1 LTKQIAFVMDPIES
15 INPKKDT
22 TLALIV
28 SAKDAGWDVYY
39 VEPQF
44 LTLKSNKLYSKAQKI
59 KTAALS
65 LTDFVSLEE
74 AQDVCLSDFS
84 CIFMRKDPPF
94 DIAYIYSTY
103 LLEIAERHG
112 VLVVN
117 KPGSIR
123 DCNEKL
129 FATQFSEHT
138 PELVVSADMDQLR
151 LFVRQQENAILKP
164 LDGMGG
170 ASIFKTSHSDPNLS
184 VILETLTEHGKN
196 VIMGQAFIPDISEG
210 DKRILMVNGEP
221 VPYCLARIPKKGET
235 RGNLAAGGTGRVQEL
250 SAADKEIAAAVGPV
264 LKDKAILFAGLDVIG
279 NKLTEINVTSPTC
292 LREISNHSGIDVAS
306 QVITVIEERIGV

>member
-1 LTKQIAFVMDPIES
+1 MTKQIAFVMDPIES

-117 KPGSIR
+117 KPGSIS
-123 DCNEKL
+123 CL
-129 FATQFSEHT
+129 
-138 PELVVSADMDQLR
+138 LY
-151 LFVRQQENAILKP
+151 
-164 LDGMGG
+164 
-170 ASIFKTSHSDPNLS
+170 TSD
-184 VILETLTEHGKN
+184 
-196 VIMGQAFIPDISEG
+196 
-210 DKRILMVNGEP
+210 
-221 VPYCLARIPKKGET
+221 
-235 RGNLAAGGTGRVQEL
+235 
-250 SAADKEIAAAVGPV
+250 AAD
-264 LKDKAILFAGLDVIG
+264 D
-279 NKLTEINVTSPTC
+279 
-292 LREISNHSGIDVAS
+292 
-306 QVITVIEERIGV
+306 